1 MSLVSVKALILRA
14 NPATDSDRY
23 VRLLSKDLGLT
34 EAYARGALRSKSPL
48 LATTEAFGL
57 CEFTLF
63 YNKEKYY
70 VNQANF
76 VYPFA
81 KLKKSIEG
89 LTAASH
95 LADVAVDVSQS
106 LEENQGLYELMVYAF
121 YALEQASLGTVEKIL
136 QVTHAAEV
144 RLLALA
150 GYALDYSVCP
160 HCALALSEVKE
171 LYFSFPQMRFLCK
184 TAAEKERRELLQWP
198 RSPGSSVGQGKRW
211 ELVSGK
217 YLGQPIWPVSETL
230 FEALQYFSKAPYVRL
245 FTFKVSNALEKEL
258 AAFTQAYLTACLEKN
273 YQKLGFLFQLSGI

>member
-1 MSLVSVKALILRA
+1 MSLISVKALILRA

-23 VRLLSKDLGLT
+23 VRLLSRDLGLT

-70 VNQANF
+70 VNQASF

-81 KLKKSIEG
+81 KLKRSIEG

-95 LADVAVDVSQS
+95 LAEVTIDISQS
-106 LEENQGLYELMVYAF
+106 LEDNKELYELMVYAF
-121 YALEQASLGTVEKIL
+121 YALERASDGDVQQVL

-150 GYALDYSVCP
+150 GYALDYSVCT
-160 HCALALSEVKE
+160 HCSTALSDIKS
-171 LYFSFPQMRFLCK
+171 LYFSFPQMQFICK
-184 TAAEKERRELLQWP
+184 NAADKERRETALW
-198 RSPGSSVGQGKRW
+198 SSEFSGQSKRW
-211 ELVSGK
+211 ELSTGK
-217 YLGQPIWPVSETL
+217 YLGQAIWPVSE
-230 FEALQYFSKAPYVRL
+230 ALYKALRYFTQAPYTRL
-245 FTFKVSNALEKEL
+245 FSFKVKKDLEREL

-273 YQKLGFLFQLSGI
+273 YQRLGFLFQLSGL